1 MDKPSLRVLVV
12 DDERPIRRFLRA
24 SLAAEYE
31 VFESENGKDAI
42 RALAVHRPNV
52 LLLDLGLPDL
62 NGLELIHRVRE
73 WSQVPIIVISVL
85 DDEREKVA
93 ALDAGAD
100 DYLTKP
106 FGVGELMARIRASLR
121 HALQPKSESPFMHGK
136 LYVDLMRREVRVAG
150 SPVSLTPIEYQIL
163 LELIEHAGKV
173 LTHRH
178 LIQAV
183 WGAGYEGSP
192 HLLRVHVSNLRRKIE
207 KDPNRPTHILTEA
220 GVGYRLRDNQ

>member
-1 MDKPSLRVLVV
+1 VDKPSLRVLVV

-42 RALAVHRPNV
+42 RALALHRPNL

-62 NGLELIHRVRE
+62 NGIELIHLVRE
-73 WSQVPIIVISVL
+73 WSQVPIIVISVI
-85 DDEREKVA
+85 DDEQEKVA

-100 DYLTKP
+100 DYVTKP
-106 FGVGELMARIRASLR
+106 FGAGELMARMRASLR
-121 HALQPKSESPFMHGK
+121 HALRPERESPFVHGG
-136 LYVDLMRREVRVAG
+136 LYVDLIGRVVRVAG
-150 SPVSLTPIEYQIL
+150 TPVSLTPIEYEIL
-163 LELIEHAGKV
+163 RELVQHAGKV

-183 WGAGYEGSP
+183 WGAGYEGGP
-192 HLLRVHVSNLRRKIE
+192 HLLRVNVSNLRRKIE